1 MTSYETY
8 VLYSR
13 DFPFY
18 LKQEQMH
25 KKLSL
30 KGRVAMRPKSIP
42 KKKSEHYLCF
52 ITQLKKETIKNGYM
66 KEQSIWCMCLN
77 IATVGVLWLQR

>member
-1 MTSYETY
+1 
-8 VLYSR
+8 
-13 DFPFY
+13 
-18 LKQEQMH
+18 
-25 KKLSL
+25 
-30 KGRVAMRPKSIP
+30 MRPKSIP